1 MVKSAK
7 EAAPSVTLMGIAMMA
22 IAAGIGFL
30 QTGDESQMFTGVV
43 LVAVGVMLVALH
55 YLTGL

>member
-1 MVKSAK
+1 MPTKKQSAT
-7 EAAPSVTLMGIAMMA
+7 ATSLMGMAMMA

-30 QTGDESQMFTGVV
+30 QTGNESQMFTGVV